1 MHVKP
6 ARQVPGSRTPARAS
20 RASLLATLNGSVYS
34 LMQFLLVPIWGYPLA
49 ALCRRAGKPAA
60 VGWIAGSIG
69 VFFCGPLWC
78 VWWLALSTWN
88 PPPTKP

>member
-1 MHVKP
+1 MGEFNLWHWIV
-6 ARQVPGSRTPARAS
+6 VLG
-20 RASLLATLNGSVYS
+20 LLA
-34 LMQFLLVPIWGYPLA
+34 LLVPIWGYPLA

-60 VGWIAGSIG
+60 VGWIAGSLGI
-69 VFFCGPLWC
+69 FFCGPLGC